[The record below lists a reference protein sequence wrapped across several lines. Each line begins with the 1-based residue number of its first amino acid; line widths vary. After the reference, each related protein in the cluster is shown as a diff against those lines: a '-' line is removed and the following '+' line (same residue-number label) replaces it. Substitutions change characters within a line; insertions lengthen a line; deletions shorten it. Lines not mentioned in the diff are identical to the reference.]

1 MFFEK
6 LDFYHFQPNFLNLFE
21 TNLSN
26 LSCIT
31 LVYLSIMPQLKI
43 INQSESCKNT
53 DFRKPALNSLG
64 SIFESEFRISDKSS
78 ETGIILTALP
88 MML

>member
-1 MFFEK
+1 
-6 LDFYHFQPNFLNLFE
+6 
-21 TNLSN
+21 
-26 LSCIT
+26 
-31 LVYLSIMPQLKI
+31 MPQLKI